1 MTKVSSKNLL
11 ALGINGDCQQA
22 SNKGVVDLG
31 HFSVTLRDVLQQF
44 STIVSISNKWSC
56 PIYNKLFSNLK

>member
-1 MTKVSSKNLL
+1 MTKVSCKNLL

-31 HFSVTLRDVLQQF
+31 HFSILQQF
-44 STIVSISNKWSC
+44 SMIVSISNKCGC